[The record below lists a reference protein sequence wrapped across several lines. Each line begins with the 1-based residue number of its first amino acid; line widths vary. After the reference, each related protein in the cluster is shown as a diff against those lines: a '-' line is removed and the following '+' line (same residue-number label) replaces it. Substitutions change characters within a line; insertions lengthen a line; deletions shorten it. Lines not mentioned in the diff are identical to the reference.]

1 VKSIITRLS
10 GVTFGGAQE
19 NIKTFVNEDI
29 GSYALV
35 REPDNP
41 HGPNAIRVALFGRIH
56 MGYVPEH
63 IAKELAPLM
72 DSGRHFMAFFV
83 KLNVPFSKGPI
94 GLTVEIRELP
104 RGEEDKRCQ
113 LRHEPEDRAL

>member
-41 HGPNAIRVALFGRIH
+41 HGPNAIRVALFGRITWG
-56 MGYVPEH
+56 MCLSISQRNLLLLWIPEGT
-63 IAKELAPLM
+63 
-72 DSGRHFMAFFV
+72 SW
-83 KLNVPFSKGPI
+83 PFS
-94 GLTVEIRELP
+94 
-104 RGEEDKRCQ
+104 
-113 LRHEPEDRAL
+113 